1 MLCKSCE
8 FSVLHFNARS
18 ICNKFSEVEAEIKV
32 SGARVICITETWL
45 KSASFKG
52 QYCIEG
58 YDAFFNNRNIK
69 TGGGAMIFV
78 DNSLPALQLTPEVTS
93 KDAFNIYAISFGHQ
107 RTKTVIAVVY
117 RAPRANYCD
126 TKAMFSQLDAI
137 LTRSSDQIIV
147 VGDFNVPHMDWHTGT
162 LASDTPVE
170 SLIRQF
176 ACEHSLTQL
185 AQQPTRGSALLDL
198 VFISS
203 RLSVSFI
210 DELSPVAGSDH
221 NAQLLSM
228 RATLS
233 SVGKA
238 TREFV
243 DYQHL
248 SSLLSHNMWNKVF
261 ASFITTDDYAD
272 SFTAALLSAIK
283 AFTSCKPV
291 YKREAL
297 PKHIVQ
303 LIRLKKR
310 LWLQDGITGDYTAF
324 MQARLNFQAAIRH
337 FRRSQEQQL
346 AYRNNRKK
354 FFSYVI
360 KNVVTKRDL

>member
-1 MLCKSCE
+1 M
-8 FSVLHFNARS
+8 
-18 ICNKFSEVEAEIKV
+18 
-32 SGARVICITETWL
+32 
-45 KSASFKG
+45 
-52 QYCIEG
+52 
-58 YDAFFNNRNIK
+58 
-69 TGGGAMIFV
+69 
-78 DNSLPALQLTPEVTS
+78 
-93 KDAFNIYAISFGHQ
+93 
-107 RTKTVIAVVY
+107 
-117 RAPRANYCD
+117 
-126 TKAMFSQLDAI
+126 DAI
-137 LTRSSDQIIV
+137 LTRSSDQIIF
-147 VGDFNVPHMDWHTGT
+147 VGDFNAPHMDWHTGT
-162 LASDTPVE
+162 LTSDTSVE

-176 ACEHSLTQL
+176 VCEHSLTQL

-203 RLSVSFI
+203 RLSVSSI
-210 DELSPVAGSDH
+210 DELPPVAGPDH
-221 NAQLLSM
+221 NAQLLSV

-238 TREFV
+238 TRKFF

-261 ASFITTDDYAD
+261 ASCITTDDYAN

-283 AFTSCKPV
+283 ASTFCKPV

-310 LWLQDGITGDYTAF
+310 LWLQGGITGDYTAF
-324 MQARLNFQAAIRH
+324 MQAHRDFQAAIRH
-337 FRRSQEQQL
+337 FRCSQEQRL

-354 FFSYVI
+354 FFLYVFKKCGNQTGPVRLSRNGLLLI
-360 KNVVTKRDL
+360 DTETAEILSREFFASFNITRDLNYSHITIASSSEPQLTH

>member
-1 MLCKSCE
+1 
-8 FSVLHFNARS
+8 
-18 ICNKFSEVEAEIKV
+18 
-32 SGARVICITETWL
+32 
-45 KSASFKG
+45 
-52 QYCIEG
+52 
-58 YDAFFNNRNIK
+58 
-69 TGGGAMIFV
+69 
-78 DNSLPALQLTPEVTS
+78 
-93 KDAFNIYAISFGHQ
+93 
-107 RTKTVIAVVY
+107 
-117 RAPRANYCD
+117 
-126 TKAMFSQLDAI
+126 
-137 LTRSSDQIIV
+137 
-147 VGDFNVPHMDWHTGT
+147 MDWHTGT
-162 LASDTPVE
+162 LTSDTPVE

-185 AQQPTRGSALLDL
+185 AQQPTRGLALLDL

-203 RLSVSFI
+203 RLSVSSI
-210 DELSPVAGSDH
+210 DETVAGSDH

-261 ASFITTDDYAD
+261 ASCITTDDYAD

-283 AFTSCKPV
+283 ASTPCKPV
-291 YKREAL
+291 YKREVL

-310 LWLQDGITGDYTAF
+310 LWLQGGITGDYTAF
-324 MQARLNFQAAIRH
+324 MQARRNFQTAIRH
-337 FRRSQEQQL
+337 FRRSQEQRL

-354 FFSYVI
+354 FFSYVF
-360 KNVVTKRDL
+360 KNVVTKRDLLD